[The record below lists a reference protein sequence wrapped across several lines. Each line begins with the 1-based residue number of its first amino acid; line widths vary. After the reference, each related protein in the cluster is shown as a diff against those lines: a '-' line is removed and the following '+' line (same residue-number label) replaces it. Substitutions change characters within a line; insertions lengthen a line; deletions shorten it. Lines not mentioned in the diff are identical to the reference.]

1 MLSVSCADTRPELI
15 PAPVIPIPPQL
26 TADCE
31 QADMPDDLTF
41 GGAVELL
48 ADAMKYIANCNH
60 DKQAIREIEAGRIK
74 NSPAIAG
81 QMINRRD
88 TYDSC
93 NRIYLLKVKRN
104 INKYNYLV

>member
-1 MLSVSCADTRPELI
+1 MSKLRQLSKQYLRAVNALLLLFPLMLSVSCVDTRPELI

-31 QADMPDDLTF
+31 QVEIQDDLTF

-60 DKQAIREIEAGRIK
+60 DKRAIREIEAERAK
-74 NSPAIAG
+74 KSPL
-81 QMINRRD
+81 R
-88 TYDSC
+88 
-93 NRIYLLKVKRN
+93 
-104 INKYNYLV
+104 

>member
-1 MLSVSCADTRPELI
+1 MSTLRQLSKQYLRAVNALLLLFPLMLSVSCADTRPELI

-31 QADMPDDLTF
+31 QVEIPDDLTF

-60 DKQAIREIEAGRIK
+60 DKKAIREIEAERQK
-74 NSPAIAG
+74 KAP
-81 QMINRRD
+81 
-88 TYDSC
+88 
-93 NRIYLLKVKRN
+93 
-104 INKYNYLV
+104 

>member
-1 MLSVSCADTRPELI
+1 MPTLRRLSKLFSKSVNALLFLFPLMLSVSCADTRPELI

-31 QADMPDDLTF
+31 QVEIPDDLTF

-60 DKQAIREIEAGRIK
+60 DKKAIREIEAERQK
-74 NSPAIAG
+74 KAPE
-81 QMINRRD
+81 
-88 TYDSC
+88 
-93 NRIYLLKVKRN
+93 
-104 INKYNYLV
+104 

>member
-31 QADMPDDLTF
+31 QVDIPDDLTF

-60 DKQAIREIEAGRIK
+60 DKRAIREIEAERQK
-74 NSPAIAG
+74 KAPE
-81 QMINRRD
+81 
-88 TYDSC
+88 
-93 NRIYLLKVKRN
+93 
-104 INKYNYLV
+104 